1 MILKKRNKKPGL
13 SRNKCQGGKILT
25 GHVAVDVLLLFVCL
39 VMNIHFS
46 PYCTDPSVY
55 PYISDDRIPKHT
67 ISAMFCTSHSFF
79 KELIFF
85 IFFSLVLIQS

>member
-13 SRNKCQGGKILT
+13 SRNKCQGKTGPLT
-25 GHVAVDVLLLFVCL
+25 ADVLLLFVCL

-67 ISAMFCTSHSFF
+67 ISAMFCTSHSCF